1 MKGTWNMK
9 KQNSYRA
16 YLLRCWQ
23 EGDANSEPQSWR
35 FSLEGVQDNRRH
47 GFADLQAL
55 LAFLQQITQP
65 RNDSDVTGTPS

>member
-1 MKGTWNMK
+1 MK
-9 KQNSYRA
+9 KQHLYHA

-23 EGDANSEPQSWR
+23 ESGANHHTSVWR
-35 FSLEGVQDNRRH
+35 FSLEGVQDNQRH

-65 RNDSDVTGTPS
+65 GNGSNGPGLSS